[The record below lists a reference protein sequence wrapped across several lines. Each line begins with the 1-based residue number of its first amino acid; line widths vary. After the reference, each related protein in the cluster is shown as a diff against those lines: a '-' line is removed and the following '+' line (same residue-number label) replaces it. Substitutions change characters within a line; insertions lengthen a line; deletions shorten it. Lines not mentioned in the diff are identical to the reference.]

1 VELTVTTPGVS
12 EPSPYH
18 RVMPRRLVSPTLVG
32 RAIELDAIARA
43 LDSAVAGTPIHQLV
57 AGEAGVGKSRLVLEA
72 AEMATVRGMRVLQ
85 GGCADIGDGGVP
97 YGPIVEGLR
106 TLARSLE
113 AGELETVLGTARPEL
128 ARLVPSL
135 GQAAVAATTTQT
147 ESHQARLLDAVLGVL
162 QGLSEIA
169 PVLFVIEDL
178 HWADP
183 ATRET
188 IAFLIR
194 HLRTDRV
201 VLVMTFRADE
211 LHRRHPLLPWL
222 AELERSGRV
231 ERLDLRR
238 LEPAETQE
246 LLTAILGTPPTG
258 DLAKQIHRRSDGN
271 PFFVEELLGAGEEA
285 ADGRL
290 PPTLREVLLTRIV
303 ALPEPAQAVIGVAA
317 VAGRRVD
324 HDLLA
329 RVAAMDGVTFLDA
342 LKTAVG
348 SQVLV
353 TGTAGG
359 SAAASDDGDYAFRHA
374 LLQEAAYDDL
384 LPGERQRLHRAFA
397 EALAERGPGSGAI
410 AAGHWAELAYHW
422 SAARDDRRAFEA
434 SIRAGDAA
442 AAAFAFADARRQ
454 DERALELWSSVDRPE
469 DVAGIDRVALLDR
482 AAIAAWLSGDPR
494 RSVVL
499 RREAVAALGPDADP
513 IRTGTMLEQLGR
525 ALWTSGE
532 TESALKAHEEA
543 VAIMPADPPTPA
555 RARVLSG
562 YGQILM
568 LLDRWSESL
577 ELCEQAVA
585 MARQVGARQVEGHA
599 LNTLGLDRAVSGDCE
614 GAVGPLVEA
623 IAIAREVANADDI
636 GRGYVALGEAKQ
648 YCGDLRGALETVRE
662 GVVATD
668 EVGVI
673 RTYGTFI
680 RSDGVAYAFDLG
692 EWDEATRWAEE
703 SIAIEPPGRPQRR
716 YGLSRWLPLLVAQ
729 GDERATSLL
738 EELRGLLD
746 GFPVE
751 TQFHTPYRGA
761 AAEAALWRGEP
772 DVALA
777 SIMTGLHET
786 EDREWP
792 RYELRLFRFGMRA
805 AADLAEVARARRD
818 GAGEEAAV
826 RSGEDLWAALQP
838 VIGSKVSRHHGLDSQ
853 ENEAEVATVEA
864 ERARLR
870 HEPSVAAW
878 ALVTERWRAR
888 GNPYLTAYCA
898 WRQAEAALGDGG
910 RSSAAVAL
918 VEAHRIATEL
928 GARPLVAAVE
938 ALAARSRLDLSTD
951 DPRAAAAPTA
961 ATPEDPF
968 GLTRRERDVLPLL
981 VKGRTNRQIAEEL
994 FISENT
1000 AGVHV
1005 SNILGKLGA
1014 TTRTE
1019 AAGIAARLGLGTD

>member
-1 VELTVTTPGVS
+1 VELTVTGAGDGGS
-12 EPSPYH
+12 SPYH
-18 RVMPRRLVSPTLVG
+18 RAMSRRLVSPTLVG
-32 RAIELDAIARA
+32 RASELDAVARA
-43 LDSAVAGTPIHQLV
+43 LDGAVAGTPMHQLI
-57 AGEAGVGKSRLVLEA
+57 AGEAGVGKSRLVLA
-72 AEMATVRGMRVLQ
+72 ATELAAARGMRVLQ

-106 TLARSLE
+106 TLARSLD
-113 AGELETVLGTARPEL
+113 ADELETVLGTARPEL
-128 ARLVPSL
+128 ARLVPSFSPA
-135 GQAAVAATTTQT
+135 GVASTSTQT
-147 ESHQARLLDAVLGVL
+147 ESHQARLLDAVLGAL
-162 QGLSEIA
+162 QRLSEIA

-201 VLVMTFRADE
+201 VLVMTYRSDE

-222 AELERSGRV
+222 AELERGGRV
-231 ERLDLRR
+231 ERIDLRR
-238 LEPAETQE
+238 LEPAETE
-246 LLTAILGTPPTG
+246 ALLTAILGAPPTG
-258 DLAKQIHRRSDGN
+258 DLAGQIHRRSDGN
-271 PFFVEELLGAGEEA
+271 PFFVEELLGAGEDA
-285 ADGRL
+285 AGGRL
-290 PPTLREVLLTRIV
+290 PPTLREVLLARIV
-303 ALPEPAQAVIGVAA
+303 ALPEPAQAVVGVAA

-329 RVAAMDGVTFLDA
+329 RVAAMDGPDLVDA
-342 LKTAVG
+342 LRTAVG

-353 TGTAGG
+353 TVSSGA
-359 SAAASDDGDYAFRHA
+359 DPVEGDYTFRHA
-374 LLQEAAYDDL
+374 LLQEVAYDDL

-434 SIRAGDAA
+434 SIRAGEAA

-454 DERALELWSSVDRPE
+454 NERALELWSSVDRPE
-469 DVAGIDRVALLDR
+469 EVAGIDRVALLDR
-482 AAIAAWLSGDPR
+482 AAVAAWLSGDPR

-513 IRTGTMLEQLGR
+513 IRAGTMLEQLGR
-525 ALWTSGE
+525 ALWTSTE
-532 TESALKAHEEA
+532 TEAALKAHEEA

-568 LLDRWSESL
+568 LLDRWTESL
-577 ELCEQAVA
+577 ALCEQAVA
-585 MARQVGARQVEGHA
+585 MAREVGARQVEGHA
-599 LNTLGLDRAVSGDCE
+599 LNTLGVDRAVTGDCA
-614 GAVGPLVEA
+614 GSVGPLQEA

-636 GRGYVALGEAKQ
+636 GRGYNNLCEAQ
-648 YCGDLRGALETVRE
+648 RYCGDIRGALETVRT
-662 GVVATD
+662 GVAVAD
-668 EVGVI
+668 EVGVN

-680 RSDGVAYAFDLG
+680 RANGVAYGFELG
-692 EWDEATRWAEE
+692 EWEQASRWAEE
-703 SIAIEPPGRPQRR
+703 GIATQAAGLPARR
-716 YGLSRWLPLLVAQ
+716 YGLSRWVGLLVAQ
-729 GDERATSLL
+729 GDERATPML

-751 TQFHTPYRGA
+751 TQFHNPYRVA
-761 AAEAALWRGEP
+761 VAEAALWRGDPEA
-772 DVALA
+772 ALA
-777 SIMTGLHET
+777 SVDQGLRETG
-786 EDREWP
+786 DREWP
-792 RYELRLFRFGMRA
+792 RYQMRIFRVGIRA

-818 GAGEEAAV
+818 VAGEAAAV
-826 RSGEDLWAALQP
+826 SHGESLWTALQP
-838 VIGSKVSRHHGLDSQ
+838 VIGSAAGRRGGDFDEEHA
-853 ENEAEVATVEA
+853 AEIATVEA
-864 ERARLR
+864 ERARLL
-870 HEPSVAAW
+870 HEPGAARW
-878 ALVTERWRAR
+878 AEAAERWRA
-888 GNPYLTAYCA
+888 GHNSYLVAYSS
-898 WRQAEAALGDGG
+898 WRHAEALLGDGD
-910 RSSAAVAL
+910 RASAAAAL
-918 VEAHRIATEL
+918 VEAHRIATGL
-928 GARPLVAAVE
+928 GARPLTAAVE
-938 ALAARSRLDLSTD
+938 ALAARSRLDLSTQD
-951 DPRAAAAPTA
+951 TATAAPDVRAA
-961 ATPEDPF
+961 PEDPF
-968 GLTRRERDVLPLL
+968 GLTRREHDVLPLL